1 MSIIVHSESARPTAN
16 STVSMA
22 LRQRLSAAPELKAA
36 TPKTNAEV
44 IPFALA
50 ARRQQLASRRAASVD
65 LLRDNAELNQA
76 LSGLADTDTRS
87 AEASDAYLLDCLLD
101 ALKNDGF
108 QVYYQTQHCL
118 ETTALVGAEALLRLS
133 DAEGR
138 LHNTQSLIDLAER
151 YALVGLIG
159 RQMMRKACREFAQLR
174 RSGKIHGRLAL
185 NVSSLEL
192 RHAGYAEALMN
203 AIEQAGL
210 TPDDIELE
218 ITESQSLD
226 LPGLKLQQLVELA
239 AAGVNLAVDDF
250 GTGYASWSS
259 VARLPIGSVK
269 LDRAMIAPLLECER
283 SQRLIANLV
292 CCGIDMGFRVVAE
305 GVQNPAQQQLLV
317 ELGCKTGQG
326 FGLSLPK
333 PLEAF

>member
-1 MSIIVHSESARPTAN
+1 MNIIVHSETAQSTAN
-16 STVSMA
+16 RPVSLA
-22 LRQRLSAAPELKAA
+22 LRQRRSDAPAPAAVNRKS
-36 TPKTNAEV
+36 NAEV

-50 ARRQQLASRRAASVD
+50 ARKQQLASRRAASAD
-65 LLRDNAELNQA
+65 LLRDNAELNQT
-76 LSGLADTDTRS
+76 LSQLAVSDTRS
-87 AEASDAYLLDCLLD
+87 AETTDAYLLDCLLD
-101 ALKNDGF
+101 AVKKDSF

-118 ETTALVGAEALLRLS
+118 ESSNVVGAEALLRLS
-133 DAEGR
+133 DADGR

-159 RQMMRKACREFAQLR
+159 RQMMRKACNEFAELR
-174 RSGKIHGRLAL
+174 RAGKVQGRLAL

-203 AIEQAGL
+203 AVQRAGL
-210 TPDDIELE
+210 TPHDIELE

-239 AAGVNLAVDDF
+239 EAGVDLAVDDF

-259 VARLPIGSVK
+259 VARLPIRSVK
-269 LDRAMIAPLLECER
+269 LDRAMIAPLLQCER

-305 GVQNPAQQQLLV
+305 GVQSPAQQQLLV